1 MKNHLIKYYNDITDL
16 KLQYDHTRNKI
27 QPNIGIIFTKIL
39 IRLTET
45 SLRTE
50 RLESF
55 RVKNN
60 KIFNLIERKP
70 VPKYPEY
77 KVPIINI

>member
-16 KLQYDHTRNKI
+16 KLQYDDTRNKI

-50 RLESF
+50 RLE
-55 RVKNN
+55 
-60 KIFNLIERKP
+60 
-70 VPKYPEY
+70 
-77 KVPIINI
+77 